1 MESTDDGGFLV
12 VNNESLT
19 IEVVPSSKG
28 LKLDNNADEVVIGA
42 GSSVELFIIDIIIE
56 LLIKTHRYTTESDKQ
71 ITPRCNRRIRF
82 GEFN

>member
-12 VNNESLT
+12 VIVSLP
-19 IEVVPSSKG
+19 IDVVPSHNGLRLDSK
-28 LKLDNNADEVVIGA
+28 ADEVVIAADSG
-42 GSSVELFIIDIIIE
+42 VELFIIDNIIE
-56 LLIKTHRYTTESDKQ
+56 LLIKTHRYTTDNDKL